1 MVYKQDLSV
10 SKTRP
15 RSWRRP
21 PRLPLHHATALQ
33 YWRQEA
39 CEDSDVM
46 LRGHKWPRR
55 SARPMLSLLGFR
67 MGGVIE
73 GYMLWAVA
81 TSAGSPIFVWVLPPI
96 DSTVMWS
103 TPQWPTRWSMP
114 KTLFFYRCTKDANVG
129 PTEVS
134 KKGRFR
140 DTPRSLSGQRR
151 VRHL

>member
-1 MVYKQDLSV
+1 MY
-10 SKTRP
+10 RP

-33 YWRQEA
+33 YWKQEA

-96 DSTVMWS
+96 NSTVMWS
-103 TPQWPTRWSMP
+103 TPQWRRGDRC
-114 KTLFFYRCTKDANVG
+114 RCTKDANVG

-134 KKGRFR
+134 KKGGILLANL
-140 DTPRSLSGQRR
+140 PAP
-151 VRHL
+151 